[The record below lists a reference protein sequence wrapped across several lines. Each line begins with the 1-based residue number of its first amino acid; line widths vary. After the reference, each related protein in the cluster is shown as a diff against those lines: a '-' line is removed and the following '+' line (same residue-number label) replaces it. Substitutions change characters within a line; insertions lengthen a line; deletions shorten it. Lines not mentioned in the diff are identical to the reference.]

1 MLSLNFSSKAQQW
14 ALNYTKDELIWTINE
29 TPSQTSTSA
38 GDQEELHQLF
48 LPFCHPALQTMNSAK
63 KYKEN
68 VSWKLQVDVGRFE
81 SKFLKLL
88 KR

>member
-68 VSWKLQVDVGRFE
+68 VSWK
-81 SKFLKLL
+81 
-88 KR
+88 